1 MSEELKFLL
10 HTMETFNSDLKV
22 ENTEVTTLYFKKN
35 ETKLLLNYIEQLQQE
50 NEYNKYILAEFEK
63 WLEKK
68 KKKLDTSN
76 DFDRYARLIIIE
88 CLDKLQELKE
98 GKK

>member
-88 CLDKLQELKE
+88 CLDKLQELK
-98 GKK
+98 GDDK